1 MPASKTSQKDR
12 RALKIT
18 HRATQCNRNDD
29 KEEEKKKELIQ
40 TLAYEKK
47 KCVHH
52 PRNKKDL
59 VPETD
64 FNDTD
69 CVYLF
74 RSNSTITKG
83 LSFLYFS
90 SSFLFFSFYS

>member
-47 KCVHH
+47 KCAHH
-52 PRNKKDL
+52 PRNKRIWFQRL
-59 VPETD
+59 IST
-64 FNDTD
+64 TLT
-69 CVYLF
+69 VYTCF
-74 RSNSTITKG
+74 DQTQR
-83 LSFLYFS
+83 
-90 SSFLFFSFYS
+90 